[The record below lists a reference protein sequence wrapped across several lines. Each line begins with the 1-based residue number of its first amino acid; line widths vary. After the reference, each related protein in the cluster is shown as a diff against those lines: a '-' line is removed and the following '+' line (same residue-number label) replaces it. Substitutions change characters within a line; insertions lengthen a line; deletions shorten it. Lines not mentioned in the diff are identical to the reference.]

1 MFARYNH
8 VHSQMEAISPL
19 SFHPLNN
26 SFTCDFGFAW
36 HHLKFMIK
44 WLHVQQSFELK
55 QQGTVQQMCF
65 FKFPRTH
72 LQIGTTSWP
81 VPRSFNYSCT
91 TPDVGRIQW
100 YFCTADLF
108 ESIAI
113 LNFWFFIICAFFF
126 SFNFFGI
133 TNCWLACFFFF
144 HARWKSISDTSINHG
159 SFCTADLFEATAK
172 SNFQVVAM
180 WKTTVKSFLL

>member
-91 TPDVGRIQW
+91 TPDIGRIQW

-113 LNFWFFIICAFFF
+113 LNFWFFLSLHF
-126 SFNFFGI
+126 SSVSNLLVSPTVG
-133 TNCWLACFFFF
+133 WLV
-144 HARWKSISDTSINHG
+144 
-159 SFCTADLFEATAK
+159 SFSSMHDGKQYQIL
-172 SNFQVVAM
+172 V
-180 WKTTVKSFLL
+180 